1 MTILARFADLFQRP
15 TVSAAPAFFRS
26 RRGADTSGLALNT
39 ETRQKPEEAPRLTL
53 SELASLREALSRD
66 RQKALARMDCAEV
79 RRIEADTRE
88 VTMMILK
95 GA

>member
-1 MTILARFADLFQRP
+1 MTILARFADLFMRP
-15 TVSAAPAFFRS
+15 TVSDAPAFFRS
-26 RRGADTSGLALNT
+26 KRSADTFGRAPIT
-39 ETRQKPEEAPRLTL
+39 ETRLKPEETPQLTL
-53 SELASLREALSRD
+53 SELASLREALARD